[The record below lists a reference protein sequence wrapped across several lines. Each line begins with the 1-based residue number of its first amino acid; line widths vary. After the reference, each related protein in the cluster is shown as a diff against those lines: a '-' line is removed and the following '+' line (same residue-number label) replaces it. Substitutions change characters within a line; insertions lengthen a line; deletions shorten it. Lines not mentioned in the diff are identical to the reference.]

1 MLRFFAKF
9 QRSRNIILVLFSLL
23 LLIGLILFYIPNQQ
37 LDPSARVNTAPADD
51 QSVVAVVGSEE
62 ITLKDYR
69 LKIQQFFS
77 RYGRNNSFPLMQLKS
92 MGLDKTMLDSI
103 IDNRIA
109 LDQADKLN
117 LTATNR
123 EVSERIRQQFRDESG
138 KFIGVEEY
146 KNRLIMNGL
155 EVEQFEKDAREMIT
169 LSKFRN
175 FLSSGEQVSDREV
188 EDKYKKD
195 NTKIETAYATV
206 NLEKVRKSYKPSEDE
221 LKAFYEAKKGEF
233 KASEPTYQADYIFIP
248 SDEVAKTIVLTDEQL
263 RKEYENRKQQEYRA
277 SIIKLNVLAP
287 QDSETVRKKIDE
299 LATRVRGTGAP
310 GSKAEDF
317 AAVARGNSQ
326 DPSASKGGDIGWIK
340 KEPNKPNHWMQRV
353 YSNNME
359 VNQIEG
365 PFEEGKSWYLMK
377 VTEKRDVPF
386 EQMRPTLKATASN
399 NEADKK
405 ASQLADLAYEKAKE
419 HKDLR
424 KGAEAVAKELK
435 VTPESLIKSTPYFKK
450 GDPLPTLGKGE
461 GYASNPAFEEAVGAL
476 KKGEIGEKV
485 RIPGGQAVPKVV
497 DIIENNQQLTYEQAR
512 NQVEDKLRR
521 EKEPALARERA
532 QQIVNQSNN
541 VEDFKRLAKAEGL
554 EVKTDTGL
562 NTYSFSGAAAGGA
575 GTTSLA
581 KTALLGLKEGE
592 VYKTPIKV
600 GAEYLIFAAVKRT
613 EADLSKLSAERDTI
627 RTSIQNDR
635 ESAAYQAFIK
645 STRKQYEEQGKIK
658 VYQDRIDKF
667 FASSAAQQ

>member
-9 QRSRNIILVLFSLL
+9 QRSKKVILLVFSGFLL
-23 LLIGLILFYIPNQQ
+23 LGLILFYIPSTQ
-37 LDPSARVNTAPADD
+37 LDPSARVNTATTDD
-51 QSVVAVVGSEE
+51 QSVIAVVGSED

-69 LKIQQFFS
+69 LKIQQLLS
-77 RYGRNNSFPLMQLKS
+77 RFGRSNSFPLIQLKS
-92 MGLDKTMLDSI
+92 MGLDKTMLDSL

-117 LTATNR
+117 LSATDR
-123 EVSERIRQQFRDESG
+123 EVSDSIKQQFRDENG
-138 KFIGVEEY
+138 KFIGAQEY

-155 EVEQFEKDAREMIT
+155 EVEQFEKDAREAIT

-195 NTKIETAYATV
+195 NTKVETAYTTI
-206 NLEKVRKSYKPSEDE
+206 NLEKVRKTYQPSEDE

-233 KASEPTYQADYIFIP
+233 KAAEPTYQADYIFIP

-277 SIIKLNVLAP
+277 SIIKLNVLVP
-287 QDSETVRKKIDE
+287 KDNETVKNKIDE
-299 LATRVRGTGAP
+299 LASRVRGAP
-310 GSKAEDF
+310 GAKAEDF
-317 AAVARGNSQ
+317 AVVARGNSQ

-340 KEPNKPNHWMQRV
+340 KELNKPNHWMQQV
-353 YSNNME
+353 YTKNME
-359 VNQIEG
+359 VGQIEG

-424 KGAEAVAKELK
+424 KGAEAVANELK
-435 VTPESLIKSTPYFKK
+435 VTPDSLIKSTPYFKK

-461 GYASNPAFEEAVGAL
+461 GYASNPAFDEAVSAI

-497 DIIENNQQLTYEQAR
+497 DIIENNQQLSYEQAR
-512 NQVEDKLRR
+512 NQVEEKLRR
-521 EKEPALARERA
+521 EKEPAIARERA
-532 QQIVNQSNN
+532 QQIVNQSFN
-541 VEDFKRLAKAEGL
+541 VEEFKRLAKAEGL
-554 EVKTDTGL
+554 EVKTDTNL

-575 GTTSLA
+575 ATSSLA
-581 KTALLGLKEGE
+581 KSALFSLKEGD

-613 EADLSKLSAERDTI
+613 EADLSKLSAERDMIRNTI
-627 RTSIQNDR
+627 QGDR
-635 ESAAYQAFIK
+635 ERAAYEAFIK

-658 VYQDRIDKF
+658 VYQARIDNF
-667 FASSAAQQ
+667 FASARAQQ

>member
-51 QSVVAVVGSEE
+51 QSVVAVVGSEK

-77 RYGRNNSFPLMQLKS
+77 RYGRNNSFPLIQLKS

-117 LTATNR
+117 MTATNR

-195 NTKIETAYATV
+195 NTKIETAYTTI

-248 SDEVAKTIVLTDEQL
+248 SDEVAKTVVLTDEQL
-263 RKEYENRKQQEYRA
+263 RKEYENKKQQEYRA
-277 SIIKLNVLAP
+277 SIIKLNVLVP
-287 QDSETVRKKIDE
+287 QDDETVRKKIDE
-299 LATRVRGTGAP
+299 LASKVRGSGEAGAK
-310 GSKAEDF
+310 GEDF
-317 AAVARGNSQ
+317 AVVA
-326 DPSASKGGDIGWIK
+326 
-340 KEPNKPNHWMQRV
+340 
-353 YSNNME
+353 
-359 VNQIEG
+359 
-365 PFEEGKSWYLMK
+365 
-377 VTEKRDVPF
+377 
-386 EQMRPTLKATASN
+386 
-399 NEADKK
+399 
-405 ASQLADLAYEKAKE
+405 
-419 HKDLR
+419 
-424 KGAEAVAKELK
+424 
-435 VTPESLIKSTPYFKK
+435 
-450 GDPLPTLGKGE
+450 
-461 GYASNPAFEEAVGAL
+461 
-476 KKGEIGEKV
+476 
-485 RIPGGQAVPKVV
+485 
-497 DIIENNQQLTYEQAR
+497 
-512 NQVEDKLRR
+512 
-521 EKEPALARERA
+521 
-532 QQIVNQSNN
+532 
-541 VEDFKRLAKAEGL
+541 
-554 EVKTDTGL
+554 
-562 NTYSFSGAAAGGA
+562 
-575 GTTSLA
+575 
-581 KTALLGLKEGE
+581 
-592 VYKTPIKV
+592 
-600 GAEYLIFAAVKRT
+600 
-613 EADLSKLSAERDTI
+613 
-627 RTSIQNDR
+627 
-635 ESAAYQAFIK
+635 
-645 STRKQYEEQGKIK
+645 
-658 VYQDRIDKF
+658 
-667 FASSAAQQ
+667 